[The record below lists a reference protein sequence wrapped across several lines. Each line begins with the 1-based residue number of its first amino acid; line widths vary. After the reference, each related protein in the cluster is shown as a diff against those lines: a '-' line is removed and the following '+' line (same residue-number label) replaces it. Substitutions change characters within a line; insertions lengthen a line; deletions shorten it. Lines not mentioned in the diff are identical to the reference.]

1 MKKIIIFSL
10 ILISTF
16 ALRAQNCT
24 PVLKYNF
31 DNNLTNTGTQGTLLN
46 GANANSIS
54 YTIGKDGSQNS
65 AATFNGTGSKFEIPN
80 ALDYTLRTW
89 TLWVNASLID
99 NEYRIVFDADN
110 PNLANSQTQVFV
122 AKGTDGINY
131 LNYAIGANNFKSK
144 INSNEWNHIAL
155 VKDKAAV
162 KLYFNGCLVFT
173 GNDMS
178 NNHADKDGVIGKIV
192 IGRNRIDDC
201 RTKSSGPIGNCFQGS
216 LDDLR
221 VYDCA
226 LNADAI
232 KEIAGKSCE
241 VEVKFTNTCCPPWNK
256 EVLGKSMQYKG
267 TGGISDPYTLVW
279 NPSALFQSQ
288 MQAYLNYIGLL
299 NQCVTKMSMEFRLH
313 NQGTGATPNI
323 GGWGPMIGSIGYV
336 SFTKNT
342 TGVSTLSNLPAP
354 ISLFPA
360 NGMLP
365 NIWYAIT
372 AGIYHDCGQQ
382 FFGKDCA
389 ENTIYV
395 RVQFMAAKGASS
407 EGNAAGNTLE
417 ISDGKKIIANL
428 PLL

>member
-1 MKKIIIFSL
+1 MKKILLSL
-10 ILISTF
+10 ATFLQITIGISQNISTGITTWTVTPNGGNPTIIQPN
-16 ALRAQNCT
+16 ATWSSQITT
-24 PVLKYNF
+24 PV
-31 DNNLTNTGTQGTLLN
+31 TGTQAQWIVPTGGSTQ
-46 GANANSIS
+46 GDFIFEKK
-54 YTIGKDGSQNS
+54 IQVGSQVGSLRLNFQLGVDDVLS
-65 AATFNGTGSKFEIPN
+65 ALWLEKPGGTIINLGIPP
-80 ALDYTLRTW
+80 LKTL
-89 TLWVNASLID
+89 
-99 NEYRIVFDADN
+99 
-110 PNLANSQTQVFV
+110 
-122 AKGTDGINY
+122 
-131 LNYAIGANNFKSK
+131 
-144 INSNEWNHIAL
+144 
-155 VKDKAAV
+155 
-162 KLYFNGCLVFT
+162 T
-173 GNDMS
+173 GNIFKTPVDTTLECPEKGDWKLKAKVQIKS
-178 NNHADKDGVIGKIV
+178 DGVG
-192 IGRNRIDDC
+192 GFLL
-201 RTKSSGPIGNCFQGS
+201 SGTATLSGTCNPQPI
-216 LDDLR
+216 
-221 VYDCA
+221 Y
-226 LNADAI
+226 
-232 KEIAGKSCE
+232 
-241 VEVKFTNTCCPPWNK
+241 NTCCPPWNK
-256 EVLGKSMQYKG
+256 EVLGKTMQYKG

-372 AGIYHDCGQQ
+372 TGIYHDCGQQ